1 MSATT
6 FLVEMHDSLRI
17 PEAVKFAVVWFFVF
31 CLLVATEV
39 GGLYLLDA
47 LD

>member
-6 FLVEMHDSLRI
+6 ILVEMHDSLRI
-17 PEAVKFAVVWFFVF
+17 PEGVKFVIVWFFVF